1 MNKEFI
7 EAIEQLE
14 KEKGM
19 SQELLYEAL
28 EAALTKAYKKS
39 VSPGDGKK
47 KDNDINLDV
56 EVRIDRTTGD
66 IEVVAIKEVVE
77 GDELTDPY

>member
-28 EAALTKAYKKS
+28 EAALTKA
-39 VSPGDGKK
+39 
-47 KDNDINLDV
+47 
-56 EVRIDRTTGD
+56 
-66 IEVVAIKEVVE
+66 
-77 GDELTDPY
+77 

>member
-19 SQELLYEAL
+19 SQDLLYEAL

-39 VSPGDGKK
+39 VSPGDGRK
-47 KDNDINLDV
+47 KDSDINLDV
-56 EVRIDRTTGD
+56 EVRIDRSVQAD
-66 IEVVAIKEVVE
+66 RAERCP
-77 GDELTDPY
+77 DDRPRLRDR